1 MGLFVAP
8 DPPISWSVSE
18 GRRERPVHP
27 AVAACCSMASM
38 TTLPKEGAVA
48 LHAALAMPEHPP
60 PAAPAAPAPPP
71 PAIPLAQLVAQLGVP
86 PGAAAGVVAVGLAEA
101 ASAMGVGGVV
111 AEAASAVGGV
121 VAEELQPPPPIPEG
135 SERPAELLEWCL
147 PFQSL

>member
-1 MGLFVAP
+1 VGLFVAP

-60 PAAPAAPAPPP
+60 PAAPAPPP
-71 PAIPLAQLVAQLGVP
+71 PAIPIAQLVAQLGVP